1 MGGGIESVCL
11 GLRSL
16 VDSLALNKAL
26 NANIKVFFSSV
37 LACGLTSS
45 FCFMALNS
53 LSLRLSLSTNFKNY
67 KEVYALNYE
76 NVISLLQS
84 KDTEGRLMLSVIY
97 LPVEEAKL
105 EKKRGQKVRDFTG
118 GPIPKC
124 RHFYSN

>member
-1 MGGGIESVCL
+1 
-11 GLRSL
+11 
-16 VDSLALNKAL
+16 
-26 NANIKVFFSSV
+26 
-37 LACGLTSS
+37 
-45 FCFMALNS
+45 MALNS

-76 NVISLLQS
+76 NVISLPQS

-124 RHFYSN
+124 QHSTPTEELTA